1 MSKVVSSSQKAICGI
16 ISESTIM
23 IGGFGVCGIP
33 QNAIN
38 AIMQTPITNLTVIS
52 NSAGLPDYGLGLL
65 IGAGK
70 VKKVICSYI
79 GENEQLEQM
88 ILNEEIEM
96 EMMPQG
102 TIAMKCMLN
111 AYSIGAAYF
120 SAGIG
125 TEIAEG
131 KEIREINSKPYLL
144 EETFNADF
152 ALIKAWKADKNGN
165 LLFKATA
172 RNFNPC
178 MGMGAKY
185 TIAEVEEIV
194 DYIDENEAHLD
205 GKYVHKIFQGEEKKK
220 RILYLT
226 NREKNNRS
234 TD

>member
-1 MSKVVSSSQKAICGI
+1 MSKLVLNSREAVNGI
-16 ISESTIM
+16 TSKSTVM

-33 QNAIN
+33 QNAIK
-38 AIMQTPITNLTVIS
+38 AIIGTDITELTVIS
-52 NSAGLPDYGLGLL
+52 NSGGLSDYGLGLL

-70 VKKVICSYI
+70 VKKLICSYI
-79 GENEQLEQM
+79 GENEQLERM
-88 ILNEEIEM
+88 ILNEEIEV
-96 EMMPQG
+96 EMIPQG

-125 TEIAEG
+125 TEIAEA
-131 KEIREINSKPYLL
+131 KEVREIDSKPYLL
-144 EETFNADF
+144 EEVFNADF
-152 ALIKAWKADKNGN
+152 AIIKAWRGDRYGN

-194 DYIDENEAHLD
+194 DYIDEDEAHLD
-205 GKYVHKIFQGEEKKK
+205 GKYVHKVFQWEEKGK

-226 NREKNNRS
+226 NIGKKPS
-234 TD
+234 I